1 MKRYQ
6 PDCANVQSH
15 FDDHTTMTTPHQEL
29 EGMLEAM
36 RRAPVPLPAPDFET
50 AVWRRI
56 ARQEQTAGFSAFSAR
71 WERLAAFVLQ
81 PRQVAAALLL
91 VLCGA
96 VGATSLASSHQ
107 SGPTAPAVSL
117 GLDVFSGYAPALPS
131 TLMSQHP

>member
-1 MKRYQ
+1 
-6 PDCANVQSH
+6 
-15 FDDHTTMTTPHQEL
+15 
-29 EGMLEAM
+29 MLEEV
-36 RRAPVPLPAPDFET
+36 RRAPVPPPARDFEA

-56 ARQEQTAGFSAFSAR
+56 ARRERADRAGGW

-96 VGATSLASSHQ
+96 VGATSLASPHSHQ
-107 SGPTAPAVSL
+107 HGQTAPVVSL

-131 TLMSQHP
+131 TLMSQHR